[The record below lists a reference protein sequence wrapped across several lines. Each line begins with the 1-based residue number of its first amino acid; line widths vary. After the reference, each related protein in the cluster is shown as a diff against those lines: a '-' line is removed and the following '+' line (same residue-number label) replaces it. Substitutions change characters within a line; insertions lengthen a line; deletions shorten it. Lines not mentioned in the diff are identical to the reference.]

1 MVLGVTISLCNAAG
15 IGGGGIIVTV
25 GITLFHFTPK
35 EAVAISNTT
44 IFFGC
49 LTRYIRNFKNKHP
62 LKDATAIDYGIVTAQ
77 LPLVMLGTFVGVEVQ
92 QILPETLVHIL
103 LMVTLLYLTWK
114 AVQKAFDTRKKE
126 KEAAA
131 KKLLESNRSLNKSL
145 EIEGSKSLF
154 NQFTFKKEKLSS
166 SKTLFVYLLKN

>member
-1 MVLGVTISLCNAAG
+1 MLLGVSISLCNAAG
-15 IGGGGIIVTV
+15 IGGGGIIVTI

-35 EAVAISNTT
+35 ESVAISNTV

-49 LTRYIRNFKNKHP
+49 LTRYIRNFNHKHP
-62 LKDATAIDYGIVTAQ
+62 LKDATAIDYGIVACQ
-77 LPLVMLGTFVGVEVQ
+77 LPLVMLGTFIGVEVQ

-131 KKLLESNRSLNKSL
+131 KLLMQSNRSLNKSL
-145 EIEGSKSLF
+145 DHEGSKLPF
-154 NQFTFKKEKLSS
+154 MGILH
-166 SKTLFVYLLKN
+166 LKN